1 MRIQRG
7 LSVQCNITNKM
18 DGAATV
24 AAFSTDGVKKGE
36 EHDWKSPE
44 KDAMRFQE

>member
-7 LSVQCNITNKM
+7 LSVPCNITNKM

-36 EHDWKSPE
+36 EHDWESPE